1 MKSFITQEVC
11 NVISTG
17 RRVIMDRITTDLLE
31 NGLIMKGQVDRLSA
45 KGIHESLILR
55 DITLSGFMTMNRL
68 VRFIVQQVRD
78 GLYNLSII
86 DNYDYISEKTVLEEL
101 ALELHLLSVDLDSL
115 DMDYYLTERM
125 PLAQLKK
132 HNFIPISQDDMSVTV
147 AFHDPLDILAQE
159 AAQRLFPRK
168 IVKIAL
174 APKKQIAAY
183 LYKIELKDSV
193 KGLVKK
199 VKEELNSISSLEDQ
213 QQASSILL
221 LIDVILKTCINGRA
235 SDIHIEPTE
244 KNCVVRGRVDGKLSE
259 MFIFEKSI
267 YPPLSSRLKLLA
279 NLDIAE
285 KRKPQD
291 GRFSTTVASLEY
303 DFRISTL
310 PILYGESIV
319 MRVLDKQKALVK
331 LEDAGMDTA
340 SYNKLLKGL
349 SSPFGIILVTGP
361 TGSGKTTTLY
371 GALNE
376 LRNVEDKV
384 ITVEDPVEYRM
395 NLIQQVQIN
404 PKVGLGFAE
413 SLRSILRQDPDK
425 IMIGEI
431 RDKETLEIAI
441 KAALT
446 GHMVISTLHTNDSI
460 SSIPRMVDMGIQHYL
475 ISGALVAIQA
485 QRLVRKICTHCKAE
499 ESLPSSVLADLKDVI
514 PKNAK
519 FYKGKGCRECGDS
532 GYMGREMICE
542 VLNISDDLSSLIAKG
557 SSKEVLLEQAKKEGF
572 VDLYHNGIQK
582 ALDGVTTIEEILKV
596 TKG

>member
-1 MKSFITQEVC
+1 
-11 NVISTG
+11 
-17 RRVIMDRITTDLLE
+17 MDRITEDLLA
-31 NGLIMKGQVDRLSA
+31 NGSIMKAQVDRLLA
-45 KGIHESLILR
+45 KGLSTDLVLR
-55 DITLSGFMTMNRL
+55 DITLSGFMTMERL
-68 VRFIVQQVRD
+68 VRYIVDQIRSGV
-78 GLYNLSII
+78 YELSIV
-86 DNYDYISEKTVLEEL
+86 DNYDYIDEHVVLQKLAEEL
-101 ALELHLLSVDLDSL
+101 DVIYQDLDSI
-115 DMDYYLTERM
+115 DMDYRLIDKF

-132 HNFIPISQDDMSVTV
+132 HTALPISEDDLSITV
-147 AFHDPLDILAQE
+147 VFNDPLDINAQE
-159 AAQRLFPRK
+159 SIQRLFPRK
-168 IVKIAL
+168 PIKVAVST
-174 APKKQIAAY
+174 KKQIQAY
-183 LYKIELKDSV
+183 LFKAELKDSV

-199 VKEELNSISSLEDQ
+199 IRDELNSINSIEEQ
-213 QQASSILL
+213 QEASSILL
-221 LIDVILKTCINGRA
+221 LIDVVLKACITGRA

-244 KNCVVRGRVDGKLSE
+244 KNCVVRARVDGKLTE
-259 MFIFEKSI
+259 IFIFEKDI
-267 YPPLSSRLKLLA
+267 YPPLASRLKLLA

-291 GRFSTTVASLEY
+291 GRFSTLVGSREY

-331 LEDAGMDTA
+331 LEDAGMDNA

-349 SSPFGIILVTGP
+349 QAPFGIILVTGP

-395 NLIQQVQIN
+395 NLIQQVQVN
-404 PKVGLGFAE
+404 AKVGLSFADA
-413 SLRSILRQDPDK
+413 LRSILRQDPDK

-431 RDKETLEIAI
+431 RDQETLEIAI

-460 SSIPRMVDMGIQHYL
+460 SAIPRMADMGIQHYL

-485 QRLVRKICTHCKAE
+485 QRLVRKICTNCKTQETLSA
-499 ESLPSSVLADLKDVI
+499 SVLEEIQEYVPED
-514 PKNAK
+514 AK
-519 FYKGKGCRECGDS
+519 FYSGKGCKECNDT

-542 VLNISDDLSSLIAKG
+542 VLSISEDFSSLIAQG
-557 SSKEVLLEQAKKEGF
+557 ASKDEMLKQAKKDGF
-572 VDLYHNGIQK
+572 IGIFENGIQK
-582 ALDGVTTIEEILKV
+582 ALDGVTSIEEVLKV
-596 TKG
+596 AKG

>member
-1 MKSFITQEVC
+1 V
-11 NVISTG
+11 
-17 RRVIMDRITTDLLE
+17 DRITTDLLA
-31 NGLIMKGQVDRLSA
+31 NGSIMKGQVDRLLS
-45 KGIHESLILR
+45 KGISEYLILR
-55 DITLSGFMTMNRL
+55 DITLSGFMTMDRL

-78 GLYNLSII
+78 GVYDLSII
-86 DNYDYISEKTVLEEL
+86 DNYDYISEKIVLEKLAEEL
-101 ALELHLLSVDLDSL
+101 SLLFIDLDSI
-115 DMDYYLTERM
+115 DMDYRLTQRV

-132 HNFIPISQDDMSVTV
+132 YNVVPISEDDMYVTV
-147 AFHDPLDILAQE
+147 AFNDPLNMDAQE
-159 AAQRLFPRK
+159 AIQRLFPRK

-174 APKKQIAAY
+174 ATKKQISSH

-193 KGLVKK
+193 KDLISKIRD
-199 VKEELNSISSLEDQ
+199 ELNSIASLEEQ
-213 QQASSILL
+213 QEASSILL
-221 LIDVILKTCINGRA
+221 LIDVILKTCIRGRA
-235 SDIHIEPTE
+235 SDIHVEPTE
-244 KNCVVRGRVDGKLSE
+244 KNCVVRGRVDGKLTE
-259 MFIFEKSI
+259 MFIFEKDI
-267 YPPLSSRLKLLA
+267 YPPLASRLKLLA

-291 GRFSTTVASLEY
+291 GRFSATVASAEY

-319 MRVLDKQKALVK
+319 MRVLDKEKALVK

-340 SYNKLLKGL
+340 SYNKLIKGL
-349 SSPFGIILVTGP
+349 EAPYGIILVTGP

-395 NLIQQVQIN
+395 NLIQQVQVN
-404 PKVGLGFAE
+404 AKVGLSFADA
-413 SLRSILRQDPDK
+413 LRSILRQDPDK

-431 RDKETLEIAI
+431 RDQETLEIAI

-460 SSIPRMVDMGIQHYL
+460 SAIPRMVDMGIQHYL

-485 QRLVRKICTHCKAE
+485 QRLVRKICKHCKTVE
-499 ESLPSSVLADLKDVI
+499 EVPSSVLAELKGLVPEDTI
-514 PKNAK
+514 
-519 FYKGKGCRECGDS
+519 FYKGSGCRECGDT

-542 VLNISDDLSSLIAKG
+542 VLTITEELSSLIAKG
-557 SSKEVLLEQAKKEGF
+557 ASKELMHEQALKDGF
-572 VDLYHNGIQK
+572 VGIYENGLQK
-582 ALDGVTTIEEILKV
+582 AIDGITTIEEILKV
-596 TKG
+596 AKG